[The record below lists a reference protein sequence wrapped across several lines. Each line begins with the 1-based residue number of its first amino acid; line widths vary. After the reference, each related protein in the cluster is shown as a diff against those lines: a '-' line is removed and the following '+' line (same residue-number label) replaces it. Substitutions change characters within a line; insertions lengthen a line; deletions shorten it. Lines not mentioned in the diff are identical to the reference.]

1 MSSIEISSLLKP
13 IKGSVNV
20 PGSKSFTNR
29 ALIISVLAK
38 GKSRLVNFSKSDD
51 SKILISALKKLGIKI
66 ISKNNILIVNGN
78 GGNSLKNNIKL
89 NIGKAGTAMRFLT
102 SLCALVPGKIILDGD
117 KQMRKRPIGELV
129 NSLRQIGASI
139 KYLNKNGFPPLE
151 ISGNNIMGGLIKIK
165 GDVSSQFIT
174 SLLLI
179 APLLKNGMKINIIG
193 NEVSKSYTKM
203 TLQTQKFFGVK
214 VKQVKGSYLIRNKQH
229 YKSHNFIIESDI
241 SSATYF
247 WGIAAITGSRI
258 TVNNIY
264 PKSVQGDILFLNI
277 LRKMGCIITINSKL
291 KNVEVK
297 GPKILK
303 PVKANLSLLPDSAQT
318 LSVISAFANG
328 RSTLSGLFTL
338 KIKETNRLLALKNEL
353 YKMGITSKIGKDF
366 IQIEGGKPNGA
377 QINTY
382 SDHRMAMSFA
392 IAGTKI
398 PGIVIENPE
407 VVSKSFPNFWESLS
421 KLGIKYKLR

>member
-1 MSSIEISSLLKP
+1 MSSIEILPLANP
-13 IKGSVNV
+13 IKASVNV

-29 ALIISVLAK
+29 ALIISALAK
-38 GKSRLVNFSKSDD
+38 GKSKLFNFSKSDD
-51 SKILISALKKLGIKI
+51 SVILISSLNKLGINI
-66 ISKNNILIVNGN
+66 TSKNNTLIVNGN
-78 GGNSLKNNIKL
+78 GGNFSKNNIKL
-89 NIGKAGTAMRFLT
+89 NVGKTGTAMRFLT
-102 SLCALVPGKIILDGD
+102 ALCTLVPGKIILDGD
-117 KQMRKRPIGELV
+117 KQMQNRPIGELV

-139 KYLNKNGFPPLE
+139 KYRNNNGFPPLE
-151 ISGNNIMGGLIKIK
+151 ITGNNIMGGLIKIK

-179 APLLKNGMKINIIG
+179 APLLKNGLKIKIIG

-203 TLQTQKFFGVK
+203 TLQTQSLFGVK
-214 VKQVKGSYLIRNKQH
+214 IKQIKGSYLIHNKQY
-229 YKSHNFIIESDI
+229 YKSQNFIIESDI

-264 PKSVQGDILFLNI
+264 PKSFQGDILFLNI

-291 KNVEVK
+291 KSVEVK

-328 RSTLSGLFTL
+328 RSTLSGLSTL

-353 YKMGITSKIGKDF
+353 FKMGITSKIGKDF

-377 QINTY
+377 KINTY
-382 SDHRMAMSFA
+382 NDHRMAMSFA

-398 PGIVIENPE
+398 PGIVIKNPE

>member
-38 GKSRLVNFSKSDD
+38 GKSRLFNFSKSDD
-51 SKILISALKKLGIKI
+51 SEILISSLNKLGINI
-66 ISKNNILIVNGN
+66 TSKNNTLIVNGN
-78 GGNSLKNNIKL
+78 GGNFSKNNIKL
-89 NIGKAGTAMRFLT
+89 NVGKAGTAMRFLT
-102 SLCALVPGKIILDGD
+102 ALCTLVPGKIFLDGD
-117 KQMRKRPIGELV
+117 KQMRNRPIGELV

-139 KYLNKNGFPPLE
+139 KYRNKNGFPPLE

-165 GDVSSQFIT
+165 GNISSQFIT

-179 APLLKNGMKINIIG
+179 APLLKNGLKIKIIG

-203 TLQTQKFFGVK
+203 TLHTQNLFGVK
-214 VKQVKGSYLIRNKQH
+214 VKQVKDSYLIRNKQH
-229 YKSHNFIIESDI
+229 YKPQNIIIESDI

-258 TVNNIY
+258 TVNNIN
-264 PKSVQGDILFLNI
+264 PKSVQGDIIFLNI

-291 KNVEVK
+291 KSVEVK

-318 LSVISAFANG
+318 LAVIVAFANG
-328 RSTLSGLFTL
+328 RSIISGLSTL

-353 YKMGITSKIGKDF
+353 NKMGINSRIGKDF
-366 IQIEGGKPNGA
+366 IEIYGGKPNGA
-377 QINTY
+377 KINTY
-382 SDHRMAMSFA
+382 NDHRMAMSFA

-398 PGIVIENPE
+398 PGIVIKNPE

-421 KLGIKYKLR
+421 RLGIKYNLR